1 MPSKQ
6 PKRHLKPRQIE
17 RVAEP
22 VVNDDDIIASLV
34 VDASA
39 RDVAALLHEFPRD
52 SAFVHAIYAQFLE
65 HGSTWPQPLRTQ
77 LADALARCRLHE
89 EADTVRDA

>member
-6 PKRHLKPRQIE
+6 PKRRLKPRRIE

-22 VVNDDDIIASLV
+22 EVNDDEIIASLV

-39 RDVAALLHEFPRD
+39 RDLAALLHEFPRD
-52 SAFVHAIYAQFLE
+52 SAFVLAIYAQFLE
-65 HGSTWPQPLRTQ
+65 HGSTWPQPLRAQ
-77 LADALARCRLHE
+77 LADALARCRLHD
-89 EADTVRDA
+89 EAAVVRDE